1 MEQFDYW
8 SALKRGWW
16 LIVVFGLVGLA
27 IGLKLPRHPIGTSY
41 STTSEVGV
49 APYSGGDEDTAIDRI
64 LYYGGDDSVLAAASK
79 NSGLNWPTWLIRDLI
94 TLTGPPSPD
103 GSNPGSGEV
112 GVVDV
117 SVFAPTAAD
126 SLALNSAFD
135 SALGAKLNSLA
146 QTELTASE
154 TSTEAKLASIY
165 SEELTN
171 RFPPGVTTQ
180 ALQVQISALQNELAS
195 LVVSSPSTGYEVIHT
210 PVLHEVD
217 KVTSNSVL
225 NSRSARAA
233 LGLLIGLVIG
243 AVLAL
248 LMWLLDRRLKTAK
261 RAEFAL
267 GYPVA
272 AEIPRAINDSSEAYR
287 MLWLSV
293 FREPLPSP
301 PQEED
306 GRLYNGE
313 DPVLDRDDMVGF
325 TR

>member
-16 LIVVFGLVGLA
+16 LVLVFGLVGLA
-27 IGLKLPRHPIGTSY
+27 IGLKLPRQQISTSY
-41 STTSEVGV
+41 NSTSEVGV
-49 APYSGGDEDTAIDRI
+49 APSGQDEDTAIDRI

-79 NSGLNWPTWLIRDLI
+79 ESGLNWATWVVRGAI

-103 GSNPGSGEV
+103 GSSPGSGEV

-117 SVFAPTAAD
+117 KVVAPTAAE

-135 SALGAKLNSLA
+135 SALGSKLNYLSQTGLA
-146 QTELTASE
+146 QSE
-154 TSTEAKLASIY
+154 ASTEAKLASIE
-165 SEELTN
+165 SEMASN
-171 RFPPGVTTQ
+171 KFPPGVTTQ
-180 ALQVQISALQNELAS
+180 ALQIQISDLQDELAG
-195 LVVSSPSTGYEVIHT
+195 LVVTSPGTGYEVIHT
-210 PVLHEVD
+210 PVLNEVN
-217 KVTSNSVL
+217 KVTTSSVL
-225 NSRSARAA
+225 NSRSVRAA
-233 LGLLIGLVIG
+233 LGLVIGLVIG
-243 AVLAL
+243 ALLAL

-272 AEIPRAINDSSEAYR
+272 AEIPRAVNESIEAYR

-293 FREPLPSP
+293 FREPLPIP

-306 GRLYNGE
+306 ERLYNGE
-313 DPVLDRDDMVGF
+313 DPVLDRGDMVGF
-325 TR
+325 RR